1 MQHLIKNFQ
10 LNDPFWTRY
19 EHLIKETVI
28 PYQEK
33 ALRDEIPDAD
43 KSHAIANF
51 QAATDY
57 LKTGVKPT
65 DFYGMVF
72 QDSDV
77 AKWLEAVAYTLI
89 LFPDAELEA
98 RADEIISLIGSAQ
111 QKDGYLNTYFT
122 LNDDKAHFS
131 NLHEAH
137 ELYCA
142 GHMMEA
148 AVAYF
153 ESTGKRSLLD
163 IMLRMTDCIYRHF
176 IVDQAEGYPGHPEVE
191 LALMRM
197 YHATGDQKCLKLAE
211 HFINVRGV
219 DPHFYEKER
228 AKIDWTVWNNDP
240 TNYEYEQNY
249 APVRE
254 QDRATGHS
262 VRAVYLYTGMAA
274 LAQETKDASLLN
286 ACKRLWNSI
295 TEKQMYVT
303 GGIGSTCLGEA
314 FTTAYHLP
322 NDTAYAETCASIGL
336 IFFARKMLALDPDSQ
351 YANVM
356 ERALYNCVLAGMQL
370 NGTRFFYVNPL
381 EAEPGVSGVAPTHKH
396 TLPERPQWF
405 GCACCPP
412 NIARLLPSIAEY
424 AWSETADTLYSH
436 LYLAGDL
443 KLEQKNTLIHVTS
456 EYPYEGKVKYQVE
469 PLTDSAEFTLAI
481 RIPDWSRH
489 TDITLNGISIF
500 KDNCLCNA
508 GSPDASSASA
518 NSTGS
523 ADSVCSA
530 DSVNSAYTVEYNKGY
545 LYIHRTFIK
554 GDVIEL
560 SMDMAPYRIYANTAV
575 SADSGRVAFA
585 RGPLVYCAEGI
596 DNDSDVFSLSA
607 DSEASIK
614 VLPYD
619 ASKLC
624 GIVPME
630 VGGCQMKSADTLYS
644 QSRPEKTPYSIHLIP
659 YYTWCNR
666 GLNQMR
672 VWLPESGLIHFDK

>member
-1 MQHLIKNFQ
+1 MQTMIKHFQ
-10 LNDPFWTRY
+10 MKDTFWTRY
-19 EHLIKETVI
+19 EHLIKDTVI

-33 ALRDEIPDAD
+33 ALHDEIPGAE
-43 KSHAIANF
+43 KSHAVANF
-51 QAATDY
+51 QAAADY
-57 LKTGVKPT
+57 LKTGVKPA

-72 QDSDV
+72 QDSDI
-77 AKWLEAVAYTLI
+77 AKWLEAVAYTLV
-89 LFPDAELEA
+89 LFPDAALEA
-98 RADEIISLIGSAQ
+98 RADEMIALVGNAQ
-111 QKDGYLNTYFT
+111 QADGYLNTYFT

-148 AVAYF
+148 AVAYY
-153 ESTGKRSLLD
+153 EATGKRVLLD
-163 IMLRMTDCIYRHF
+163 IMLRMTDCIYAYF
-176 IVDQAEGYPGHPEVE
+176 ITQGAEGYPGHPEVE

-197 YHATGDQKCLKLAE
+197 YHATGEKKCLELAA

-228 AKIDWTVWNNDP
+228 EKIDWTVWNNDP
-240 TNYEYEQNY
+240 ANYEYEQNY

-254 QDRATGHS
+254 QDRAVGHA
-262 VRAVYLYTGMAA
+262 VRAVYLYTGMAL
-274 LAQETKDASLLN
+274 LAQETQDISLVD
-286 ACKRLWNSI
+286 ACKKLWNSI
-295 TEKQMYVT
+295 TEEQMYVT

-314 FTTAYHLP
+314 FTTAYQLP

-336 IFFARKMLALDPDSQ
+336 IFFARRMLELDVDSR

-370 NGTRFFYVNPL
+370 NGTRFFYVNHL
-381 EAEPGVSGVAPTHKH
+381 ENEPGVSGIIPTHKH

-412 NIARLLPSIAEY
+412 NVARLLPSIAEY

-443 KLEQKNTLIHVTS
+443 KLEHKNTLLHVETD
-456 EYPYEGKVKYQVE
+456 YPYEGHVSYTIE
-469 PLTDSAEFTLAI
+469 PLDGSADFTLAI

-489 TDITLNGISIF
+489 TDVVINDAMVF
-500 KDNCLCNA
+500 KDNCLC
-508 GSPDASSASA
+508 DAEISGR
-518 NSTGS
+518 TI
-523 ADSVCSA
+523 
-530 DSVNSAYTVEYNKGY
+530 VEYRKGY
-545 LYIHRTFIK
+545 LYIQRTFVK
-554 GDVIEL
+554 DDVIEL
-560 SMDMAPYRIYANTAV
+560 IMDMTPYRIYANTKV
-575 SADSGRVAFA
+575 SADSGRAACA
-585 RGPLVYCAEGI
+585 RGPLVYCAEGA
-596 DNDSDVFSLSA
+596 DNDADVFSLSVA
-607 DSEASIK
+607 PDATIT

-619 ASKLC
+619 EKKLY

-630 VGGCQMKSADTLYS
+630 IGGYRLHSARSLYS
-644 QSRPEKTPYSIHLIP
+644 QARPERTACSIQLVP

-672 VWLPESGLIHFDK
+672 VWLPEVAQ

>member
-1 MQHLIKNFQ
+1 MK
-10 LNDPFWTRY
+10 DTFWTRY
-19 EHLIKETVI
+19 EHLIKDTVI

-33 ALRDEIPDAD
+33 ALHDEIPGAE
-43 KSHAIANF
+43 KSHAVANF
-51 QAATDY
+51 QAAADY
-57 LKTGVKPT
+57 LTTGVKPT

-72 QDSDV
+72 QDSDI
-77 AKWLEAVAYTLI
+77 AKWLEAVAYTLV
-89 LFPDAELEA
+89 LFPDAALEA
-98 RADEIISLIGSAQ
+98 RADEMIALVGSAQ
-111 QKDGYLNTYFT
+111 QADGYLNTYFT

-148 AVAYF
+148 AVAYY
-153 ESTGKRSLLD
+153 EATGKRALLD
-163 IMLRMTDCIYRHF
+163 IMLRMTDCIYEHF
-176 IVDQAEGYPGHPEVE
+176 ITQGAEGYPGHPEVE

-197 YHATGDQKCLKLAE
+197 YQATGEKKCLELAE

-240 TNYEYEQNY
+240 ANYEYEQNY

-254 QDRATGHS
+254 QDHAAGHA
-262 VRAVYLYTGMAA
+262 VRAVYLYTGMAL
-274 LAQETKDASLLN
+274 LAQETQDAALVD
-286 ACKRLWNSI
+286 ACRKLWNSI
-295 TEKQMYVT
+295 TEEQMYVT

-314 FTTAYHLP
+314 FTTAYQLP

-336 IFFARKMLALDPDSQ
+336 IFFARRMLELDVDSR

-370 NGTRFFYVNPL
+370 NGTRFFYVNQL
-381 EAEPGVSGVAPTHKH
+381 ENEPGVSGVIPTHKH

-412 NIARLLPSIAEY
+412 NVARLLPSIAEY

-443 KLEQKNTLIHVTS
+443 KLEHKNTLIHVRT
-456 EYPYEGKVKYQVE
+456 EYPYEGHASYEIE
-469 PLTDSAEFTLAI
+469 PLDGSADFTLAI

-489 TDITLNGISIF
+489 TDVVINGVVVF
-500 KDNCLCNA
+500 KDNCLN
-508 GSPDASSASA
+508 G
-518 NSTGS
+518 
-523 ADSVCSA
+523 AD
-530 DSVNSAYTVEYNKGY
+530 VNGKTVIEYRKGY
-545 LYIHRTFIK
+545 LYIHSTFVK
-554 GDVIEL
+554 NDVIEL
-560 SMDMAPYRIYANTAV
+560 IMDMAPYRIYANTKV
-575 SADSGRVAFA
+575 SADSGKVAFA
-585 RGPLVYCAEGI
+585 RGPLVYCAEGT
-596 DNDSDVFSLSA
+596 DNDEDVFSLSA
-607 DSEASIK
+607 APDAAIT

-619 ASKLC
+619 EKKLY

-630 VGGCQMKSADTLYS
+630 VSGYRLHSSNALYS
-644 QSRPEKTPYSIHLIP
+644 QARPARTACNIRLVP

-672 VWLPESGLIHFDK
+672 VWIPENC

>member
-1 MQHLIKNFQ
+1 MLELLKHFEIK
-10 LNDPFWTRY
+10 DSFWNRY

-51 QAATDY
+51 QAAADY
-57 LKTGVKPT
+57 LKTGIKPT

-77 AKWLEAVAYTLI
+77 AKWLEAVAYTLV
-89 LFPDAELEA
+89 LFPDAALEK
-98 RADEIISLIGSAQ
+98 RADEIIALIGSAQ

-122 LNDDKAHFS
+122 LNDDKTHFS

-148 AVAYF
+148 AVAYY
-153 ESTGKRSLLD
+153 ESTGKRTLLD
-163 IMLRMTDCIYRHF
+163 IMLRMTDCIYQHF
-176 IVDQAEGYPGHPEVE
+176 ITDHAEGYPGHPEVE

-197 YHATGDQKCLKLAE
+197 YHATGEKKCLELAE
-211 HFINVRGV
+211 HFVNIRGV

-228 AKIDWTVWNNDP
+228 AKINWTVWNNDP

-249 APVRE
+249 APVRK
-254 QDRATGHS
+254 QDRATGHA
-262 VRAVYLYTGMAA
+262 VRAVYLYTGMAS
-274 LAQETKDASLLN
+274 LAKETQDTSL
-286 ACKRLWNSI
+286 AEVCKRLWNSI
-295 TEKQMYVT
+295 TEKQMYVI

-314 FTTAYHLP
+314 FTTDYHLP

-336 IFFARKMLALDPDSQ
+336 IFFARKMLALDMDSR

-381 EAEPGVSGVAPTHKH
+381 EAEPGVSGIMPTHKH
-396 TLPERPQWF
+396 ALPERPQWF

-412 NIARLLPSIAEY
+412 NVARLLPSIAEY

-443 KLEQKNTLIHVTS
+443 TLEQKDTLIHVTS
-456 EYPYEGKVKYQVE
+456 EYPYEGNVTYHVE
-469 PLTDSAEFTLAI
+469 PLNGSAEFTLAI

-489 TDITLNGISIF
+489 TNVTLNGTSLI
-500 KDNCLCNA
+500 KDNCLC
-508 GSPDASSASA
+508 
-518 NSTGS
+518 S
-523 ADSVCSA
+523 ADSLHDSA
-530 DSVNSAYTVEYNKGY
+530 ATVNYIKGY
-545 LYIHRTFIK
+545 LYLHRSFVK

-560 SMDMAPYRIYANTAV
+560 SLDMTPYRIFANTAV
-575 SADSGRVAFA
+575 SADSDRVAFA
-585 RGPLVYCAEGI
+585 RGPLVYCAEGV
-596 DNDSDVFSLSA
+596 DHENDVFSLCA
-607 DSEASIK
+607 DPEAPIT

-619 ASKLC
+619 ASMLY

-630 VGGCQMKSADTLYS
+630 TGGYRLHSANTLYS
-644 QSRPEKTPYSIHLIP
+644 QSRPEKISCSIHLIP
-659 YYTWCNR
+659 YYTWTNR

-672 VWLPESGLIHFDK
+672 VWLPES

>member
-1 MQHLIKNFQ
+1 MQTLLKHFQ
-10 LNDPFWTRY
+10 ITDSFWTRY

-33 ALRDEIPDAD
+33 ALHDQIPNAE

-51 QAATDY
+51 QAAAEY
-57 LKTGVKPT
+57 LKTGIKPS

-77 AKWLEAVAYTLI
+77 AKWLEAVSYTLV

-98 RADEIISLIGSAQ
+98 RADEIIELVGSAQ
-111 QKDGYLNTYFT
+111 QADGYLDTYFT

-148 AVAYF
+148 AVAYY

-163 IMLRMTDCIYRHF
+163 IMLRVTDCIYEHF
-176 IVDQAEGYPGHPEVE
+176 ITQKAEGYPGHPEVE

-197 YHATGDQKCLKLAE
+197 YQASHEQKCLALAE

-228 AKIDWTVWNNDP
+228 KKIGWTVWNNDP

-254 QDRATGHS
+254 QDCATGHA
-262 VRAVYLYTGMAA
+262 VRAVYLYTGMAM
-274 LAQETKDASLLN
+274 LAQETKDSALLD

-295 TEKQMYVT
+295 TEEQMYVT

-336 IFFARKMLALDPDSQ
+336 IFFARRMLELDMNSR
-351 YANVM
+351 YTNVM

-381 EAEPGVSGVAPTHKH
+381 EVEPGVSGIIPTHKH
-396 TLPERPQWF
+396 TLPERPMWF

-412 NIARLLPSIAEY
+412 NVARLLSSIAEY
-424 AWSETADTLYSH
+424 AWSETDDTLYSH

-443 KLEQKNTLIHVTS
+443 RLEQKKATIHVET
-456 EYPYEGKVKYQVE
+456 EYPYHGTVKYEIE
-469 PLTDSAEFTLAI
+469 PADSSAEFTLAI
-481 RIPDWSRH
+481 RIPDWSSH
-489 TDITLNGISIF
+489 TDVRINDVPIF
-500 KDNCLCNA
+500 KGNHLY
-508 GSPDASSASA
+508 DA
-518 NSTGS
+518 NKTNVY
-523 ADSVCSA
+523 ADI
-530 DSVNSAYTVEYNKGY
+530 EYHQGY
-545 LYIHRTFIK
+545 LYIHRSFLK
-554 GDVIEL
+554 DDEIEVN
-560 SMDMAPYRIYANTAV
+560 MDMTPYRIYANAKI
-575 SADSGRVAFA
+575 SADSGRVAVA
-585 RGPLVYCAEGI
+585 RGPLVYCAEGV
-596 DNDSDVFSLSA
+596 DNDDDDVFSLYADPYSA
-607 DSEASIK
+607 ID

-619 ASKLC
+619 ANILH
-624 GIVPME
+624 GVVQME
-630 VGGCQMKSADTLYS
+630 LNGYHIQNMKSLYS
-644 QSRPEKTPYSIHLIP
+644 LTRPERTACRIKLIP
-659 YYTWCNR
+659 YYAWGNR

-672 VWLPESGLIHFDK
+672 VWLPESSES

>member
-1 MQHLIKNFQ
+1 MQTMIKHFQ
-10 LNDPFWTRY
+10 MKDTFWTRY
-19 EHLIKETVI
+19 EHLIKDTVI

-33 ALRDEIPDAD
+33 ALHDEIPGAE
-43 KSHAIANF
+43 KSHAVANF
-51 QAATDY
+51 QAAADY
-57 LKTGVKPT
+57 LKTGVKPA

-72 QDSDV
+72 QDSDI
-77 AKWLEAVAYTLI
+77 AKWLEAVAYTLV
-89 LFPDAELEA
+89 LFPDAALEA
-98 RADEIISLIGSAQ
+98 RADEMIALVGNAQ
-111 QKDGYLNTYFT
+111 QADGYLNTYFT

-148 AVAYF
+148 AVAYY
-153 ESTGKRSLLD
+153 EATGKRVLLD
-163 IMLRMTDCIYRHF
+163 IMLRMTDCIYAYF
-176 IVDQAEGYPGHPEVE
+176 ITQGAEGYPGHPEVE

-197 YHATGDQKCLKLAE
+197 YHATGEKKCLELAA

-228 AKIDWTVWNNDP
+228 EKIDWTVWNNDP
-240 TNYEYEQNY
+240 ANYEYEQNY

-254 QDRATGHS
+254 QDRAVGHA
-262 VRAVYLYTGMAA
+262 VRAVYLYTGMAL
-274 LAQETKDASLLN
+274 LAQETQDISLVD
-286 ACKRLWNSI
+286 ACKKLWNSI
-295 TEKQMYVT
+295 TEEQMYVT

-314 FTTAYHLP
+314 FTTAYQLP

-336 IFFARKMLALDPDSQ
+336 IFFARRMLELDVDSR

-370 NGTRFFYVNPL
+370 NGTRFFYVNHL
-381 EAEPGVSGVAPTHKH
+381 ENEPGVSGIIPTHKH

-412 NIARLLPSIAEY
+412 NVARLLPSIAEY

-443 KLEQKNTLIHVTS
+443 KLEHKNTLLHVETD
-456 EYPYEGKVKYQVE
+456 YPYEGHVSYTIE
-469 PLTDSAEFTLAI
+469 PLDGSADFTLAI

-489 TDITLNGISIF
+489 TDVVINDAMVF
-500 KDNCLCNA
+500 KDNCLC
-508 GSPDASSASA
+508 DAEISGR
-518 NSTGS
+518 TI
-523 ADSVCSA
+523 
-530 DSVNSAYTVEYNKGY
+530 VEYRKGY
-545 LYIHRTFIK
+545 LYIHRTFVK
-554 GDVIEL
+554 DDVIEL
-560 SMDMAPYRIYANTAV
+560 IMDMTPYRIYANTKV
-575 SADSGRVAFA
+575 SADSGRAACA
-585 RGPLVYCAEGI
+585 RGPLVYCAEGA
-596 DNDSDVFSLSA
+596 DNDADVFSLSVA
-607 DSEASIK
+607 PDAAIT

-619 ASKLC
+619 EKKLY

-630 VGGCQMKSADTLYS
+630 IGGYRLHSARSLYS
-644 QSRPEKTPYSIHLIP
+644 QARPERTACSIQLVP

-672 VWLPESGLIHFDK
+672 VWLPEVAQ